1 MNKLFLGSESTW
13 QLKCSRNNSLGL
25 LALTFL
31 PFASRSQLRCF
42 DCFEGRFSS
51 SVTAVPYVAGGT
63 AVKLHLVRSLCACLR
78 VSDTVWQQHSFPC
91 TQGALL
97 AFIRLTYKYV
107 PYTYLCCLC
116 TASIQHEIYCI
127 CIQKQ
132 FHLHLCC
139 SFLLLFF
146 FFTQKDWISKLLLT
160 YNEI

>member
-1 MNKLFLGSESTW
+1 MNKHFLGSESTW

-42 DCFEGRFSS
+42 DCLEGRLSS

-91 TQGALL
+91 TQGELL
-97 AFIRLTYKYV
+97 AFIRLAYKYV
-107 PYTYLCCLC
+107 PYTYLGCLC
-116 TASIQHEIYCI
+116 TAHTIRIHFQLPLIQHAIYSI

-132 FHLHLCC
+132 FHLNLC
-139 SFLLLFF
+139 FF
-146 FFTQKDWISKLLLT
+146 CCFFKL
-160 YNEI
+160 EIQYSHF